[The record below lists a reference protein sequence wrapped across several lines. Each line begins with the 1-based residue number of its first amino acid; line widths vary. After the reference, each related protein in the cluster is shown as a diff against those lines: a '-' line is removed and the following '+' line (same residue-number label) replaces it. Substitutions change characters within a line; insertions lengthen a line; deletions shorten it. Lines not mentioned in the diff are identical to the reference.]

1 MNSFFLGHYCRCMK
15 EKLNKQPFGII
26 IGLILPV
33 ITTFIISNMSNL
45 GDSGYW
51 EFMKTMF
58 TIQSLGKL
66 VSLCVLPNLL
76 VFLLALK
83 IDYLWI
89 VRGLIIATAVYTGVV
104 LILVLTM

>member
-1 MNSFFLGHYCRCMK
+1 MK
-15 EKLNKQPFGII
+15 EKINKQPIGII
-26 IGLILPV
+26 IGLVLPV
-33 ITTFIISNMSNL
+33 ITTFIISNISSM

-58 TIQSLGKL
+58 SVQSLGKL
-66 VSLCVLPNLL
+66 LSLSVLPNLL

-83 IDYLWI
+83 IEYLWI
-89 VRGLIIATAVYTGVV
+89 VRGLIIATAVYAAVV

>member
-1 MNSFFLGHYCRCMK
+1 MK

-26 IGLILPV
+26 IGLLLPA
-33 ITTFIISNMSNL
+33 ITTVIVCSLSNL

-58 TIQSLGKL
+58 SIQSLGKL

-83 IDYLWI
+83 IEYLWI
-89 VRGLIIATAVYTGVV
+89 VRGLIIATAVYAAVV